1 MADHNIRLTSLS
13 AFLVL
18 FVLLLQ
24 SHIASSQ
31 EVVTYQKGR
40 EVGPEHW
47 GWTACGKGRM
57 QSPVDLSHE
66 RVQVLPL
73 LGLLRRS
80 YRPVVAC
87 YKIATTTSWQ
97 RWKCADRREQV
108 RFEVAALELAV
119 GAHPQRTQT
128 ADIRTVIVV
137 ILYTLGR
144 SEPFFAKVLHL
155 MLGTHRVGLIWALEC
170 MQGRRK

>member
-1 MADHNIRLTSLS
+1 MEFS
-13 AFLVL
+13 
-18 FVLLLQ
+18 
-24 SHIASSQ
+24 
-31 EVVTYQKGR
+31 YQKGR
-40 EVGPEHW
+40 EVGPEYW

-87 YKIATTTSWQ
+87 YKIATTTSW
-97 RWKCADRREQV
+97 CIA
-108 RFEVAALELAV
+108 
-119 GAHPQRTQT
+119 
-128 ADIRTVIVV
+128 

-144 SEPFFAKVLHL
+144 GEPFLAKVLHL
-155 MLGTHRVGLIWALEC
+155 MLGTHRVGPVWTLEF
-170 MQGRRK
+170 MQGCQK